1 MPPARRRSPSPSA
14 SWATRSVRG
23 PRRPSK
29 ASSSRRPSEAKGPAA
44 DSVLE
49 SWRRER
55 GEDGWVPPPLE
66 AQLEAIGFQD
76 VQRAVKDMAEQRPVE
91 LDLAELYPEKYG
103 TWVEMNKL
111 QRILQPLSPL
121 FLPQLAPIP
130 DSFMFDSKETCQSF
144 KDYVLERPPAASR
157 AQHRIYL
164 LPLSEPSRAQKEVGT
179 LPDLRIFQR
188 FIEAWFD
195 LPCKLLP
202 YEPLL
207 TGKGIAS
214 RENGHG
220 SDLQYHASD
229 SLRQIR
235 IRLPMD
241 GFCILGLTMEDLYDS
256 SKSFVHSSV
265 SLRDRAAIISF
276 CRLDPGWYRVSR
288 HMDLDAARMPEAE

>member
-1 MPPARRRSPSPSA
+1 MTFTIRLHSGSA
-14 SWATRSVRG
+14 
-23 PRRPSK
+23 
-29 ASSSRRPSEAKGPAA
+29 
-44 DSVLE
+44 LE
-49 SWRRER
+49 SWRRQPREA
-55 GEDGWVPPPLE
+55 GSWVPPPLE

-76 VQRAVKDMAEQRPVE
+76 VQRAVKDMAEQRALE
-91 LDLAELYPEKYG
+91 LDLAELYPEKHG

-121 FLPQLAPIP
+121 FLPQLVPIP

-157 AQHRIYL
+157 AHHRIYL
-164 LPLSEPSRAQKEVGT
+164 LPLSEPSRSQGEVGN

-195 LPCKLLP
+195 LPCRVLP

-207 TGKGIAS
+207 RGKGIAS

-220 SDLQYHASD
+220 SDLQYHAQD

-241 GFCILGLTMEDLYDS
+241 GFCILGLAMEDLYDS
-256 SKSFVHSSV
+256 SESFVHGSV
-265 SLRDRAAIISF
+265 SLRDRAGIISL
-276 CRLDPGWYRVSR
+276 CRLDPGWYRVGR
-288 HMDLDAARMPEAE
+288 HMDLDVTRLADHRGGKY